1 LKKIS
6 SILLLSILLFN
17 WLGYQLLTSLL
28 EDNANRRLETALDNN
43 EYNESDLISIKIPI
57 SYLPYYNNSASFER
71 IDGQVEIQGLEYK
84 YVKRRIYKDSLELLC
99 IPNPSVM
106 NLKEAKNEF
115 FRFVN
120 DLQHNGN
127 DKSTHSHHGST
138 KNFSFDFYV
147 IIHPYKL
154 NDFCSVSS
162 AVQFKYLFPDSSRH
176 YSIPEIPPEIA

>member
-1 LKKIS
+1 MKKIS

-17 WLGYQLLTSLL
+17 LLGYQLLTSLL

-43 EYNESDLISIKIPI
+43 EYNESDLISIKIPV
-57 SYLPYYNNSASFER
+57 SYLPYYNNSSLFER
-71 IDGQVEIQGLEYK
+71 VDGQVEIQGLEYK
-84 YVKRRIYKDSLELLC
+84 YVKRRIYQDSLELLC

-127 DKSTHSHHGST
+127 EKSAHSHHGSS
-138 KNFSFDFYV
+138 KNFSIDFYT
-147 IIHPYKL
+147 IILTYKL
-154 NDFCSVSS
+154 NDLWPVSS
-162 AVQFKYLFPDSSRH
+162 ALQFKYLFPDSSRH
-176 YSIPEIPPEIA
+176 HSIPEIPPDND